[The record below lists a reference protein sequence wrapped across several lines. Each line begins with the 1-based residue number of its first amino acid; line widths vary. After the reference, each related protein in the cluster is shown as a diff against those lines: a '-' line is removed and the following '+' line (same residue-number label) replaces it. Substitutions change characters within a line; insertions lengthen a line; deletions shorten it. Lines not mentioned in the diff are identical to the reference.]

1 LRAISLWDFSFFNLS
16 ISLLLLSA
24 SWLLSFSLLPRDKAS
39 CSADFLSLIA
49 SSLSDSK
56 FSTSSLVS
64 LSVFNRSISLWESTN
79 FSSVAFNFSSDSKC
93 LLIQGSNLLI
103 NSSADLGFQLPQ
115 FHLLRI
121 EFNCSWREVFS

>member
-56 FSTSSLVS
+56 FSISSLVS
-64 LSVFNRSISLWESTN
+64 LSVFNRSISFCESTN
-79 FSSVAFNFSSDSKC
+79 FCSLAFNFSSDSKC
-93 LLIQGSNLLI
+93 LLIQGSNLLM
-103 NSSADLGFQLPQ
+103 NSVADLGFQFPQ

-121 EFNCSWREVFS
+121 EFNS